1 MHGYLR
7 ILHEPKEIPKEIAC
21 VNVCVCVSC
30 VSMSMSACVRAC
42 VCTCTCACTCMCVCQ
57 CVDLRRSDRFRI
69 ERIKYTSRDLK
80 NTRNVVS
87 INFVCMYVHTY
98 VRT

>member
-1 MHGYLR
+1 
-7 ILHEPKEIPKEIAC
+7 
-21 VNVCVCVSC
+21 
-30 VSMSMSACVRAC
+30 
-42 VCTCTCACTCMCVCQ
+42 MCVCQ

-98 VRT
+98 VREYVRKYVRKYVCMYVCMYV